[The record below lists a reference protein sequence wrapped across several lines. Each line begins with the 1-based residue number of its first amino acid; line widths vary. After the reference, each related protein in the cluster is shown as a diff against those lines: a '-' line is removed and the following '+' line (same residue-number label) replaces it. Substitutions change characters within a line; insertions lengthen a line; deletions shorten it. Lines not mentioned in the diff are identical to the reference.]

1 MAFKLALVYESGK
14 RYIIPFEIAIKT
26 LKLSDEDI
34 KKLET
39 ATLKEIQ
46 KQ

>member
-14 RYIIPFEIAIKT
+14 RYIIPFEIATKT

-34 KKLET
+34 ENLQK
-39 ATLKEIQ
+39 AVLKEIQ